1 MTSLATKVQNLR
13 ESVRERAENRPGVYR
28 MHGEGD
34 QVLYVGKSI
43 RVRTR
48 LLSYFRAKKG
58 EKAFDLIRETR
69 RIDFD
74 YIPNEFGSLVRE
86 MRLIQRWRPPFNVQH
101 KKKRPYAFVKLT
113 REPAPRLIPV
123 REVNGDGARYYGP
136 FPAITRLR
144 DAARGLSQMLGLRD
158 CAGAT
163 PIHFEDQTELFA
175 IGRTP
180 QCLRADL
187 GTCLGPCASRTTSVE
202 YQERVATARRFLEG
216 TDLTPLEALQER
228 MRAAAARNEFE
239 YAATLRDRCEA
250 LAEFREQLIAFRGFV
265 ENLSFVYKV
274 PGKDGEDRLYLVRQG
289 RVLGDLPVPTTAADR
304 TAVSE
309 RVQAVFTA
317 PKLPLTAL
325 EPLVAAEILL
335 VARWFRLNPA
345 ERGRT
350 IKWKQWLDPKPRRRR
365 TRKRKLSETPLRTL
379 YVGSG
384 RRRR

>member
-1 MTSLATKVQNLR
+1 MTGIATKVAALR

-58 EKAFDLIRETR
+58 EKAFDLVRETQ
-69 RIDFD
+69 RIEFD
-74 YIPNEFGSLVRE
+74 YIPNEFGALVRE

-101 KKKRPYAFVKLT
+101 KRKRPYAFVKLT
-113 REPAPRLIPV
+113 REPAPRLLPV
-123 REVNGDGARYYGP
+123 REVNGDGAQYYGP
-136 FPAITRLR
+136 FPAVARLR

-187 GTCLGPCASRTTSVE
+187 GTCLGPCAGRTSSVS
-202 YQERVATARRFLEG
+202 YQRRVDTAKRFLEG
-216 TDLTPLEALQER
+216 DDLTPVEALRER
-228 MRAAAARNEFE
+228 MRAAAERKEFE
-239 YAATLRDRCEA
+239 YAATLRDRAEA
-250 LAEFREQLIAFRGFV
+250 LLEFRDQLTTFRGFV
-265 ENLSFVYKV
+265 NQLSFVYKI
-274 PGKDGEDRLYLVRQG
+274 PGKDGEDRIYLIRQG
-289 RVLGDLPVPTTAADR
+289 RVQEDHPVPRNRAERDFTNQ
-304 TAVSE
+304 
-309 RVQAVFTA
+309 RVQEVYGAA
-317 PKLPLTAL
+317 RLPLTAL

-335 VARWFRLNPA
+335 VAKWFRLNPA

-350 IKWKQWLDPKPRRRR
+350 IKAERWLQPTRPLPGRRRSGHDGGR
-365 TRKRKLSETPLRTL
+365 QTL
-379 YVGSG
+379 YVGN
-384 RRRR
+384 RR